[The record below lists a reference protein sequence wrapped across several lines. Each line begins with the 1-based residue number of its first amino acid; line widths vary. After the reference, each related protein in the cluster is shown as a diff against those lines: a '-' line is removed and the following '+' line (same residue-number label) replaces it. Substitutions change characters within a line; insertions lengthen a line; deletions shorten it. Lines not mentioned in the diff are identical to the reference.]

1 MMLTIPQAVS
11 VMCAEVL
18 ALLSLLVLLLYS
30 LCFSLFLCGELVCDT
45 VLICVTYLLFSVGTL
60 LSNCQYH
67 P

>member
-30 LCFSLFLCGELVCDT
+30 LCFSLFFLWG
-45 VLICVTYLLFSVGTL
+45 IGM
-60 LSNCQYH
+60 
-67 P
+67 